1 MKSIVVSLI
10 LCLGALS
17 GIAQGN
23 KGIEFVDG
31 WCLTKKGDTLR
42 GKVCVENTKTGERFD
57 KIMFIDAK
65 DATGQKKRYGVE
77 KITSFGTAEKMFEF
91 VTLDEGI
98 PPFIMERV
106 ISGDLNLYRCWF
118 KTPESTPQKMTY
130 EVGMFLK
137 KKESADFFEVL
148 DKKFQKEMAAYFKGD
163 EDIVKLIKD
172 NKYEVKDL
180 DKIVQ
185 AYNAKE

>member
-10 LCLGALS
+10 LCFGAILS
-17 GIAQGN
+17 NAQGS

-42 GKVCVENTKTGERFD
+42 GKVCIENTKTGERFD

-65 DATGQKKRYGVE
+65 DATNQKKRYGID
-77 KITSFGTAEKMFEF
+77 KITSFGAADKVYEF

-98 PPFIMERV
+98 PPFVMERV

>member
-1 MKSIVVSLI
+1 MKGFFLSIAI
-10 LCLGALS
+10 CAGAIFS
-17 GIAQGN
+17 NAQGT
-23 KGIEFVDG
+23 KGIEFTEG

-42 GKVCVENTKTGERFD
+42 GKICIENTKTGERFD

-65 DATGQKKRYGVE
+65 DASGQKKRYGIE
-77 KITSFGTAEKMFEF
+77 KITSFGAADKVYEF

-98 PPFIMERV
+98 PPFTMERV
-106 ISGDLNLYRCWF
+106 ITGDLNLYRCWF

-137 KKESADFFEVL
+137 KKDSADFFEVL
-148 DKKFQKEMAAYFKGD
+148 DKKFQKEMASYFKGD

-180 DKIVQ
+180 DKIVN